1 MVYKL
6 FDKRMSLEPQFLTEQ
21 DLIEYAQ
28 EQVLMTHP
36 LSSDRKFPLIKT
48 VQDAIQ
54 ILEAED
60 YVIEIHPTRPT
71 NTPL

>member
-6 FDKRMSLEPQFLTEQ
+6 FDKRTSLEPQFLTKE

-36 LSSDRKFPLIKT
+36 LFPDRKFPLIKS

-60 YVIEIHPTRPT
+60 YVIEINPTQPT

>member
-6 FDKRMSLEPQFLTEQ
+6 FDKRTRLEPQFLTKE

-28 EQVLMTHP
+28 EQVLMTHL
-36 LSSDRKFPLIKT
+36 LSPDRKSPLIKS

-60 YVIEIHPTRPT
+60 YVIEIHPTQPT